1 MWSFSYSH
9 TLFFFNLT
17 HTHAATNKGQVLDSM
32 KSSVLTVEAAS
43 DFFHK
48 MVAMKS
54 LPRVKGSNLL
64 FGIIAKMKHYATAI
78 SLIKHV
84 FQGNG
89 YQSNSYIH
97 RTITNGLCKDDMVS
111 KASDLFWEMSG
122 KGIQPNLITY
132 NSLCHDL
139 CSSLIRGWCKTKNL
153 NKAMYLF
160 GKMVNNGLNPDVVT
174 WRTLIGHDQLPNL
187 QTCAIILDGLFKC
200 HFHAEAMSV
209 FRESEKMNLDLNIV
223 IYNIILDGLC
233 SLGKLNEAQEIF
245 SCLPS
250 KGVKIKV
257 VTYTIMIKG
266 LCKEGILDD
275 VEDLVMK
282 MGENGCSPD
291 GCSYN
296 VFVQGLLRRYDISR
310 MCEYKYAVGEI
321 KKQYWKRSYNN
332 VEPERIRVN
341 KHIDGATFVYDVCII
356 DVFIFVYCSLSK
368 QLKE

>member
-1 MWSFSYSH
+1 
-9 TLFFFNLT
+9 
-17 HTHAATNKGQVLDSM
+17 
-32 KSSVLTVEAAS
+32 
-43 DFFHK
+43 
-48 MVAMKS
+48 
-54 LPRVKGSNLL
+54 
-64 FGIIAKMKHYATAI
+64 
-78 SLIKHV
+78 
-84 FQGNG
+84 
-89 YQSNSYIH
+89 
-97 RTITNGLCKDDMVS
+97 
-111 KASDLFWEMSG
+111 
-122 KGIQPNLITY
+122 
-132 NSLCHDL
+132 
-139 CSSLIRGWCKTKNL
+139 
-153 NKAMYLF
+153 MYLF

-174 WRTLIGHDQLPNL
+174 WRTLIGVFCKAGEWLAAKELFFIMHKHDQLPNL

-310 MCEYKYAVGEI
+310 STNSTNERQRFI
-321 KKQYWKRSYNN
+321 YWFYLHGIAYNL
-332 VEPERIRVN
+332 
-341 KHIDGATFVYDVCII
+341 FLY
-356 DVFIFVYCSLSK
+356 
-368 QLKE
+368 